1 MPRKLF
7 LSANYSTEPPSSNQF
22 RLASQSAQVNHRL
35 LDWLRGKDLNLRPSG
50 YEPDELPDCSTPRL
64 RLLPLKHPVSTNKAM
79 CLISEDRN
87 YGTPISFLQLTRSQ
101 NHLIPPKITRLS
113 AHFLSNPRP
122 SFKHIMSRG
131 RFKQGSANSPK
142 KYWNL
147 KQNSISRLLPCGAS
161 PHRATHAAESF
172 RHWFSV
178 IHCGTQRTWES
189 CTR

>member
-7 LSANYSTEPPSSNQF
+7 LSANYSTVRPSSNQF

-142 KYWNL
+142 KILEFEAKLY
-147 KQNSISRLLPCGAS
+147 
-161 PHRATHAAESF
+161 F
-172 RHWFSV
+172 
-178 IHCGTQRTWES
+178 
-189 CTR
+189 